1 MKAPS
6 FWSHKGLFSTA
17 LLPLSL
23 LYQGVSAWRRF
34 YTRPYKSTKPVICV
48 GNLTSG
54 GTGKTP
60 ICAELAQMIKKAGL
74 RPVILSR
81 GYGGS
86 LSGPVLL
93 ALDKYTAMQTGDEP
107 RLLSQSAPVVI
118 SANRAKGAA
127 FIEKHLPCDVIIMD
141 DGLQNPQLIK
151 DFKIGVFDGEI
162 GIQNGRLFPAGP
174 LRTSI
179 GSGQKML
186 DLILINGADK
196 TAIAQ
201 MMRPLPSFGFHLA
214 PPKKQQPTDKSFIAF
229 AGIGRPKRFFD
240 ALSEHGFHVINAY
253 EFGDHHLY
261 REAELTKLSKEA
273 DANKAR
279 LITTEKDWVR
289 LAPSWQKLIDYYPV
303 RLTMTKDDKDQL
315 SSQIFQSLGL

>member
-6 FWSHKGLFSTA
+6 FWSHKNIVSTA
-17 LLPLSL
+17 LLPLSY
-23 LYQGVSAWRRF
+23 LYQGLSAWRVR
-34 YTRPYKSTKPVICV
+34 YTRPYKSSKAVICV

-60 ICAELAQMIKKAGL
+60 LCAAIAQMMKKAGL

-86 LSGPVLL
+86 LSGPILL
-93 ALDKYTAMQTGDEP
+93 ELDKYTATQTGDEP
-107 RLLSQSAPVVI
+107 RLLAQSAPVVI
-118 SANRAKGAA
+118 SANRAKGAQ
-127 FIEKHLPCDVIIMD
+127 FIEKNLNCDVIVMD
-141 DGLQNPQLIK
+141 DGLQNPHLIK

-179 GSGQKML
+179 KSGQKML
-186 DLILINGADK
+186 DIVLINGADK
-196 TAIAQ
+196 QGIAQ
-201 MMRPLPSFGFHLA
+201 MMRPLNAFGFHLA
-214 PPKKQQPTDKSFIAF
+214 PQKQQSPADKSFIAF
-229 AGIGRPKRFFD
+229 AGIGRPARFFD
-240 ALSEHGFHVINAY
+240 TLSSQGFHLINSY
-253 EFGDHHLY
+253 EFGDHHPY
-261 REAELTKLSKEA
+261 SESELTKLLEEA
-273 DANKAR
+273 KAQKAH

-303 RLTMTKDDKDQL
+303 HLSMAKDDKDQL
-315 SSQIFQSLGL
+315 TSQIFQSLGL